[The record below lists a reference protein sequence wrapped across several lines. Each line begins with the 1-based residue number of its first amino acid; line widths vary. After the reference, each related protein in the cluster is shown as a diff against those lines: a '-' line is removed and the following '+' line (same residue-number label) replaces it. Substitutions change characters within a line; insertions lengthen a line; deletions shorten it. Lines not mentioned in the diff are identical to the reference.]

1 MSLMA
6 KAAPKRPARKVPV
19 SKAKPA
25 AAAKRKAAREKL
37 VAKLD
42 KGPLF

>member
-6 KAAPKRPARKVPV
+6 KAAPKRPARKA
-19 SKAKPA
+19 SAKAKPSN
-25 AAAKRKAAREKL
+25 AAKRKVAREKL